1 MPCLPPILPLSP
13 SRSPLQTHEGRLVQ
27 VGVTRNGVEIGADT
41 GNGAA
46 PANGAEGTNGSGKD
60 KGKKRY
66 VPEWWAPGNPYA
78 VRSNMGRLLLREGM

>member
-1 MPCLPPILPLSP
+1 MK
-13 SRSPLQTHEGRLVQ
+13 

-46 PANGAEGTNGSGKD
+46 PANGAEGTNGSGKG
-60 KGKKRY
+60 KGKERY